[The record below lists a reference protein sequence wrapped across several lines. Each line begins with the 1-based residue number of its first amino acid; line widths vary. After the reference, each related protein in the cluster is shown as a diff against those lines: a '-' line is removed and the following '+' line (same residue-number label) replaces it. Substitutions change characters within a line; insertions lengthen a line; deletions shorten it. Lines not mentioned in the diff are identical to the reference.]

1 MSSYDLKDVEEMAG
15 GDQEFMLVV
24 VQTFLE
30 EIPPDVEAMNEA
42 IDNGNA
48 NLAYSFAHKMK
59 PNLKLFGLQ
68 LMPEITII
76 ERWSKQGKNQ
86 NDAPKAGRTI
96 TAKVTQVCKE
106 LKEDFNL

>member
-15 GDQEFMLVV
+15 GDQEFML
-24 VQTFLE
+24 
-30 EIPPDVEAMNEA
+30 AMNEA
-42 IDNGNA
+42 INNGNA

-68 LMPEITII
+68 LMPEITVI
-76 ERWSKQGKNQ
+76 EQWSKQGKNKE
-86 NDAPKAGRTI
+86 DAPKAARTI

>member
-30 EIPPDVEAMNEA
+30 EIPPDVAAMNEA

-59 PNLKLFGLQ
+59 PNLKLFGLE

-76 ERWSKQGKNQ
+76 EQWSKQGKNQ
-86 NDAPKAGRTI
+86 DDAPKAAKII
-96 TAKVTQVCKE
+96 TAKVEQVCVE